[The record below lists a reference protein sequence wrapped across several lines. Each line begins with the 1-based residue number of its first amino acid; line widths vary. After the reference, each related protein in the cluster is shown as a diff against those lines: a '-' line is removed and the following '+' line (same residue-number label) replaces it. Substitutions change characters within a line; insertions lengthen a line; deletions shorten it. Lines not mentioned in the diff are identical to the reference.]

1 MLRFHSYTG
10 SVFDSH
16 CHLHDERVA
25 DPEAQI
31 ARARARGVDGFLLAG
46 VAPDGWLVEERLR
59 AAHPEIA
66 IAFGVHPQLI
76 AEISDEEADAMVR
89 ALGEALARQ
98 PAAIG
103 EIGLDGYGE
112 RRASLDRQER
122 SFRAQLALARD
133 RQLPVVLH
141 VLEAHA
147 RALAILRADG
157 LPRSGGIMHSYSGSA
172 ELLREYLALGLSVS
186 FAGPVCNAHAPKIHA
201 AAKAAPGDRLLV
213 ETDAPFQT
221 PAPCR
226 PAQNEPAFLVEIVAA
241 LAQIRG
247 ESAEALARSTAEN
260 ARRLLGIA
268 T

>member
-1 MLRFHSYTG
+1 
-10 SVFDSH
+10 VFDSH
-16 CHLHDERVA
+16 CHLHDRRVA
-25 DPEAQI
+25 DPDAEI
-31 ARARARGVDGFLLAG
+31 ARAKARGVDGLLLAG
-46 VAPDGWLVEERLR
+46 VDPEGWLVEERLR

-66 IAFGVHPQLI
+66 IAFGVHPQLL

-89 ALGEALARQ
+89 ALGEALARK

-122 SFRAQLALARD
+122 IFRAQLALAR
-133 RQLPVVLH
+133 QVELPVVFH

-147 RALAILRADG
+147 RVLAILRADG
-157 LPRSGGIMHSYSGSA
+157 LPRAGGVMHSYSGSA
-172 ELLREYLALGLSVS
+172 ELVREYVALGLSIS
-186 FAGPVCNAHAPKIHA
+186 FAGPVCNAHAPKIVA
-201 AAKAAPGDRLLV
+201 AAKATPIERLLV

-226 PAQNEPAFLVEIVAA
+226 PAQNEPSFLVEIVAA

-247 ESAEALARSTAEN
+247 ESAEALARSTAAN
-260 ARRLLGIA
+260 ARRLFGIA

>member
-1 MLRFHSYTG
+1 
-10 SVFDSH
+10 
-16 CHLHDERVA
+16 VA

-31 ARARARGVDGFLLAG
+31 ARARARGVGGFLLAG
-46 VAPDGWLVEERLR
+46 VAPDGWAVEEQLR

-76 AEISDEEADAMVR
+76 AEVDDAEADALVG
-89 ALGEALARQ
+89 ALEPALARK

-112 RRASLDRQER
+112 RRASLERQER
-122 SFRAQLALARD
+122 AFRAQLALAR
-133 RQLPVVLH
+133 QLELPVVLH

-157 LPRSGGIMHSYSGSA
+157 LPRAGGVMHSYSGSA
-172 ELLREYLALGLSVS
+172 ELVREYVALGLHLS

-201 AAKAAPGDRLLV
+201 AARAAPAERLLV

-226 PAQNEPAFLVEIVAA
+226 PAQNEPAFLVEIIAA

-247 ESAEALARSTAEN
+247 ESADALARSTAEN
-260 ARRLLGIA
+260 ARRLFGIA
-268 T
+268 